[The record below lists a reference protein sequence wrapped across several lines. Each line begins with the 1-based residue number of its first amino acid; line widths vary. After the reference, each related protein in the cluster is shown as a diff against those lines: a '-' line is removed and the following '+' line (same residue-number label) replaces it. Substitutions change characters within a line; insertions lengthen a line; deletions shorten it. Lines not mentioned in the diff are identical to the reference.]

1 MQYFAK
7 RLRLRLRLRGL
18 GSGLSESGVRAR
30 AGFVLMEAVV
40 ALAIISVVAI
50 ALLATTAAQVR
61 TAAKAKVLLT
71 SRALAEDRLD
81 AIRLLDY
88 DDLADL
94 PDSLA
99 RGSFPAPFEAFAW
112 TAHVEEMDDEYD
124 LFGAEVVVDGGGESF
139 PLRTLIHAPR
149 PLLEVEGGAAGGSGR
164 GGGPGGNGGRG
175 GRGG

>member
-1 MQYFAK
+1 
-7 RLRLRLRLRGL
+7 
-18 GSGLSESGVRAR
+18 
-30 AGFVLMEAVV
+30 MEAVI
-40 ALAIISVVAI
+40 ALAIISLVAI
-50 ALLATTAAQVR
+50 ALLSMTGAQVR

-88 DDLADL
+88 EDLADL

-99 RGSFPAPFEAFAW
+99 QGTFPPPLDAFSW
-112 TAHVEEMDDEYD
+112 TAVVEEMEEEYD

-149 PLLEVEGGAAGGSGR
+149 PVLEVEGGAAGGPGGGPPGSGGR
-164 GGGPGGNGGRG
+164 GGGRG
-175 GRGG
+175 G

>member
-1 MQYFAK
+1 
-7 RLRLRLRLRGL
+7 
-18 GSGLSESGVRAR
+18 
-30 AGFVLMEAVV
+30 MEAVV
-40 ALAIISVVAI
+40 ALAIISLVVI
-50 ALLATTAAQVR
+50 SLLATTAAQVR

-88 DDLADL
+88 EDLADL

-99 RGSFPAPFEAFAW
+99 RGAFPPPFEAFAW
-112 TAHVEEMDDEYD
+112 TAHVEEMEEEYD

-139 PLRTLIHAPR
+139 PLRTLIHSPR
-149 PLLEVEGGAAGGSGR
+149 PVLQVEGGAAGGPGR